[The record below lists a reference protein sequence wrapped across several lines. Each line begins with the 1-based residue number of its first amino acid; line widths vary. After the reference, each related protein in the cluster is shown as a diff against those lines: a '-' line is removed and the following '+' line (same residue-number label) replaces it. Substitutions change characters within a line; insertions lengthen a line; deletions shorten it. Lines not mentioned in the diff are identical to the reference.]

1 MAGFP
6 EFAWIRGALVPF
18 SEARVSIADRGLLFG
33 ESVYE
38 VLPITSG
45 RVRARAAHLERLRRS
60 ATAIGLSCDDTHE
73 ASASSAAAAAAPWMD
88 HLVAAE
94 GVDEGL
100 LYMQLTGGEAPRA
113 HTARAA
119 PLLFAY
125 ATAQSLPDRPRRAQG
140 STVVCAPDPRWARC
154 DLKTTMLLAAVL
166 GKRAAA
172 AAGADDVLWIA
183 DDGSVREAGSANVA
197 IVEGGVVVTPPP
209 SPAILPGITIAIARR
224 VAADLGIPWRHEP
237 FDRARLVAADEVF
250 VAATSQLV
258 MPVLR
263 VDDDVIADGRA
274 GPIAL
279 HLGDALRDA
288 LDREA

>member
-1 MAGFP
+1 MAGYP

-18 SEARVSIADRGLLFG
+18 AEARVSIADRGLLFG

-60 ATAIGLSCDDTHE
+60 ATAIGLSCDDTQD
-73 ASASSAAAAAAPWMD
+73 ATAASSWMD
-88 HLVAAE
+88 RLVAAE

-100 LYMQLTGGEAPRA
+100 LYLQLTGGEAPRA

-125 ATAQSLPDRPRRAQG
+125 ATAQPLPDRPRRARG
-140 STVVCAPDPRWARC
+140 STVACAPDPRWARC

-183 DDGSVREAGSANVA
+183 DDGTVREAGSANVA
-197 IVEGGVVVTPPP
+197 IVERGVVVAPPP
-209 SPAILPGITIAIARR
+209 SPAILPGITIAIANR
-224 VAADLGIPWRHEP
+224 VAAELGIPWRHER

-250 VAATSQLV
+250 VTATSQLV

-274 GPIAL
+274 GAIAL
-279 HLGDALRDA
+279 RLGDALRDA
-288 LDREA
+288 LDRED

>member
-1 MAGFP
+1 MAGYP

-45 RVRARAAHLERLRRS
+45 RVRARAAHLDRLRRS
-60 ATAIGLSCDDTHE
+60 ATAIGLSCDDTHD
-73 ASASSAAAAAAPWMD
+73 ASGTAAASWMD
-88 HLVAAE
+88 RLVAAE

-113 HTARAA
+113 HTARAT

-125 ATAQSLPDRPRRAQG
+125 ATAQPLPERRRRAQG
-140 STVVCAPDPRWARC
+140 STVACAPDPRWARC

-183 DDGSVREAGSANVA
+183 DDGTVREAGSANVA
-197 IVEGGVVVTPPP
+197 IVEGGVVVAPPP
-209 SPAILPGITIAIARR
+209 SPAILPGITIAIASR
-224 VAADLGIPWRHEP
+224 VATELGIPWRLER

>member
-1 MAGFP
+1 MAGYP

-18 SEARVSIADRGLLFG
+18 AEARVSIADRGLLFG

-60 ATAIGLSCDDTHE
+60 ATAIGLSCDDTQD
-73 ASASSAAAAAAPWMD
+73 ATAASSWMD
-88 HLVAAE
+88 RLVAAE

-100 LYMQLTGGEAPRA
+100 LYLQLTGGEAPRS

-125 ATAQSLPDRPRRAQG
+125 ATAQPLPDRPRRARG
-140 STVVCAPDPRWARC
+140 STVACAPDPRWARC

-183 DDGSVREAGSANVA
+183 DDGTVREAGSANVA
-197 IVEGGVVVTPPP
+197 IVERGVVVAPPP
-209 SPAILPGITIAIARR
+209 SPAILPGITIAIANR
-224 VAADLGIPWRHEP
+224 VAAELGIPWRHER

-250 VAATSQLV
+250 VTATSQLV

-263 VDDDVIADGRA
+263 VDDDVIADGLA
-274 GPIAL
+274 GAIAL
-279 HLGDALRDA
+279 RLGDALRDA
-288 LDREA
+288 LDRED